1 MINKEEF
8 LRIVESRYEAINALD
23 DGRDFYDYE
32 KGFAAIV
39 QGMTGSCLKAALG
52 RFLGTGVKKNSLAIR
67 AYRNSLVTPL

>member
-39 QGMTGSCLKAALG
+39 QEMNRELLESSIGSVPSD
-52 RFLGTGVKKNSLAIR
+52 RRKKKLS
-67 AYRNSLVTPL
+67 RNSGISK

>member
-1 MINKEEF
+1 MINREEF

-39 QGMTGSCLKAALG
+39 QEMNRELLESSIGPVPSD
-52 RFLGTGVKKNSLAIR
+52 RRKKKLS
-67 AYRNSLVTPL
+67 RNSGISR

>member
-1 MINKEEF
+1 MISKEEF

-39 QGMTGSCLKAALG
+39 QGMNRELLESSIGPVPSD
-52 RFLGTGVKKNSLAIR
+52 RRKKKLS
-67 AYRNSLVTPL
+67 RNSGTSR